1 MYKDKTLS
9 DFRNLFTGKIK
20 DFKITGE
27 NKTAMGKKYL
37 EIKNVTKSYSTK
49 IAVKDVSLSVPHSSI
64 YGLLGPN
71 GAGKTTIIRMITR
84 IMYPD
89 RGEIFIDGESLQD
102 RHLQFIGYM
111 PEERGL
117 YRKMKI
123 REQLV
128 YLLML
133 KGLSKIRAVESIDF
147 WLKKLNIYEWKDRT
161 LSELSK
167 GMQQKIQFI
176 LTVAHRPKLLILDE
190 PFSGLDPV
198 NTQLIKDIILELKEE
213 GTTTIFSTHRMEQ
226 VEEMCDYIG
235 LIDNS
240 QVILEDEIWNVK
252 KKYNKNIYRIEAEG
266 DLAFAR
272 EISGLTLL
280 EMKNKHVTVKFHENF
295 TARDFLSKAIDK
307 VDITKFELKLP
318 GLNEI
323 FIELVGGRVK
333 GEE

>member
-1 MYKDKTLS
+1 MDKD
-9 DFRNLFTGKIK
+9 
-20 DFKITGE
+20 
-27 NKTAMGKKYL
+27 KKYL
-37 EIKNVTKSYSTK
+37 EIKNITKSYSTK
-49 IAVKDVSLSVPHSSI
+49 IAVKDVTLSVPHSSI

-89 RGEIFIDGESLQD
+89 RGEIFINGESLQD
-102 RHLQFIGYM
+102 RHLSSIGYM

-123 REQLV
+123 GEQLV

-133 KGLSKIRAVESIDF
+133 KGLSKVTAIERVDF

-167 GMQQKIQFI
+167 GMQQKIQFV
-176 LTVAHRPKLLILDE
+176 LTVAHSPKLLILDE

-198 NTQLIKDIILELKEE
+198 NTQLIKDIILELKGE

-252 KKYNKNIYRIEAEG
+252 KKYNKNIYNIESEG
-266 DLAFAR
+266 DLSFIK
-272 EISGLTLL
+272 EMPGLTVL
-280 EMKNKHVTVKFHENF
+280 EMKNKHIIIKFGE
-295 TARDFLSKAIDK
+295 TISTRDFLLKVIDK
-307 VDITKFELKLP
+307 VEITKFELKLP
-318 GLNEI
+318 ALNEI
-323 FIELVGGRVK
+323 FIELVGGKVK
-333 GEE
+333 SE

>member
-1 MYKDKTLS
+1 MEK
-9 DFRNLFTGKIK
+9 N
-20 DFKITGE
+20 
-27 NKTAMGKKYL
+27 YL

-49 IAVKDVSLSVPHSSI
+49 IAVKDVTLSVPNSSI

-84 IMYPD
+84 IFHPD
-89 RGEIFIDGESLQD
+89 RGEIFINGESLQD
-102 RHLQFIGYM
+102 KHLPSIGYM

-123 REQLV
+123 GEQLV

-133 KGLSKIRAVESIDF
+133 KGLSKVTAIERVDF
-147 WLKKLNIYEWKDRT
+147 WLKKLNIYEWKNRL

-167 GMQQKIQFI
+167 GMQQKIQFV
-176 LTVAHRPKLLILDE
+176 LTVAHGPKLLILDE

-198 NTQLIKDIILELKEE
+198 NTQLIKDIILELKGE

-240 QVILEDEIWNVK
+240 QVILEDEIWNIK
-252 KKYNKNIYRIEAEG
+252 KKYNKNIYKIEAEG
-266 DLAFAR
+266 DLSFIK
-272 EISGLTLL
+272 EMPELKVL
-280 EMKNKHVTVKFHENF
+280 EMKNKHTIVKFGENL
-295 TARDFLSKAIDK
+295 TGREFLLKVIDR

-318 GLNEI
+318 SLNEI
-323 FIELVGGRVK
+323 FIELVGGEVK
-333 GEE
+333 GEG

>member
-1 MYKDKTLS
+1 
-9 DFRNLFTGKIK
+9 
-20 DFKITGE
+20 
-27 NKTAMGKKYL
+27 
-37 EIKNVTKSYSTK
+37 
-49 IAVKDVSLSVPHSSI
+49 
-64 YGLLGPN
+64 
-71 GAGKTTIIRMITR
+71 
-84 IMYPD
+84 
-89 RGEIFIDGESLQD
+89 
-102 RHLQFIGYM
+102 M

-123 REQLV
+123 GEQLV

-133 KGLSKIRAVESIDF
+133 KGLSKVIAIERVDF
-147 WLKKLNIYEWKDRT
+147 WLKKLNIYEWKNKL

-167 GMQQKIQFI
+167 GMQQKIQFV
-176 LTVAHRPKLLILDE
+176 LTVAHGPKLLILDE

-266 DLAFAR
+266 DLSFIK
-272 EISGLTLL
+272 EISELTVL
-280 EMKNKHVTVKFHENF
+280 EMKNKHIIVKFGE
-295 TARDFLSKAIDK
+295 TLTTREFLLKVIDRIN
-307 VDITKFELKLP
+307 ITKFELKLP
-318 GLNEI
+318 SLNEI
-323 FIELVGGRVK
+323 FIELVGGKVG
-333 GEE
+333 GEPLCSPGE

>member
-1 MYKDKTLS
+1 M
-9 DFRNLFTGKIK
+9 R
-20 DFKITGE
+20 
-27 NKTAMGKKYL
+27 KKYL

-49 IAVKDVSLSVPHSSI
+49 VAVQDVSLSVPHGSI

-89 RGEIFIDGESLQD
+89 RGEIFIDGEALQD
-102 RHLQFIGYM
+102 RHLQSIGYM

-123 REQLV
+123 GEQLV

-133 KGLSKIRAVESIDF
+133 KGLSKATACERVNF
-147 WLKKLNIYEWKDRT
+147 WLKKLTIYEWKDRT
-161 LSELSK
+161 ISELSK
-167 GMQQKIQFI
+167 GMQQKIQFV
-176 LTVAHRPKLLILDE
+176 LTVAHGPKLLILDE

-198 NTQLIKDIILELKEE
+198 NTQLIKDIILELKGE

-235 LIDNS
+235 LIDRS

-266 DLAFAR
+266 DLTFVR
-272 EISGLTLL
+272 EIPGLTVLD
-280 EMKNKHVTVKFHENF
+280 MKNKHVTVRFHENF
-295 TARDFLSKAIDK
+295 TSKDFLSSVIDK

-323 FIELVGGRVK
+323 FIELVGFTK
-333 GEE
+333 QL

>member
-1 MYKDKTLS
+1 M
-9 DFRNLFTGKIK
+9 
-20 DFKITGE
+20 E
-27 NKTAMGKKYL
+27 KKYL

-49 IAVKDVSLSVPHSSI
+49 VAVQDVSLSVPCGSI

-123 REQLV
+123 GEQLV

-133 KGLSKIRAVESIDF
+133 KGLPETMADERVNF
-147 WLKKLNIYEWKDRT
+147 WLKKVNLYEWKNRT
-161 LSELSK
+161 ISELSK

-176 LTVAHRPKLLILDE
+176 LTVAHGPKLLILDE

-198 NTQLIKDIILELKEE
+198 NTQLIKDIILELKKE

-266 DLAFAR
+266 DMTFVR
-272 EISGLTLL
+272 DISGLTLL
-280 EMKNKHVTVKFHENF
+280 EMKNKHVTVRFHENF
-295 TARDFLSKAIDK
+295 TAKDFLSKVIDK

-323 FIELVGGRVK
+323 FIELVGGK
-333 GEE
+333 CES

>member
-1 MYKDKTLS
+1 MKDSRLTCEN
-9 DFRNLFTGKIK
+9 RNFM
-20 DFKITGE
+20 E
-27 NKTAMGKKYL
+27 KKYV
-37 EIKNVTKSYSTK
+37 EIKHVTKSYFTK
-49 IAVKDVSLSVPHSSI
+49 VAVKDVSLSVPHGSI

-89 RGEIFIDGESLQD
+89 RGEIFIDGEPLQD
-102 RHLQFIGYM
+102 RHLQSTGYM

-133 KGLSKIRAVESIDF
+133 KGLSKSTAVERVDF
-147 WLKKLNIYEWKDRT
+147 WLKKVNIYEWKDRT
-161 LSELSK
+161 ISELSK

-176 LTVAHRPKLLILDE
+176 LTVAHGPKLLILDE

-266 DLAFAR
+266 DLTFIKD
-272 EISGLTLL
+272 ISGLTVL
-280 EMKNKHVTVKFHENF
+280 EMKNKHVTVRFHENF
-295 TARDFLSKAIDK
+295 TTKDFLSRAIDK

-323 FIELVGGRVK
+323 FIELVGGGERVK
-333 GEE
+333 SKK

>member
-1 MYKDKTLS
+1 M
-9 DFRNLFTGKIK
+9 
-20 DFKITGE
+20 E
-27 NKTAMGKKYL
+27 KKYL

-49 IAVKDVSLSVPHSSI
+49 VAVQDVSLSVPCGSI

-123 REQLV
+123 GEQLV

-133 KGLSKIRAVESIDF
+133 KGLSKVKAVERVDF
-147 WLKKLNIYEWKDRT
+147 WLKKVNLYEWKNRT
-161 LSELSK
+161 ISELSK

-176 LTVAHRPKLLILDE
+176 LTVAHGPKLLILDE

-198 NTQLIKDIILELKEE
+198 NTQLIKDIILELKKE

-266 DLAFAR
+266 DMTFVR

-280 EMKNKHVTVKFHENF
+280 EMKNKHVTVRFHENF
-295 TARDFLSKAIDK
+295 TAKEFLSKVIDK

-323 FIELVGGRVK
+323 FIELVGGGGVK
-333 GEE
+333 GEG

>member
-1 MYKDKTLS
+1 M
-9 DFRNLFTGKIK
+9 
-20 DFKITGE
+20 E
-27 NKTAMGKKYL
+27 KKYV
-37 EIKNVTKSYSTK
+37 EIKHVTKSYFTK
-49 IAVKDVSLSVPHSSI
+49 VAVKDVSLSVPHGSI

-89 RGEIFIDGESLQD
+89 RGEIFIDGEPLQD
-102 RHLQFIGYM
+102 RHLQSTGYM

-133 KGLSKIRAVESIDF
+133 KGLSKSTAVERVDF
-147 WLKKLNIYEWKDRT
+147 WLKKVNIYEWKDRT
-161 LSELSK
+161 ISELSK

-176 LTVAHRPKLLILDE
+176 LTVAHGPKLLILDE

-266 DLAFAR
+266 DLTFIKD
-272 EISGLTLL
+272 ISGLTVL
-280 EMKNKHVTVKFHENF
+280 EMKNKHVTVRFHENF
-295 TARDFLSKAIDK
+295 TTKDFLSRAIDK
-307 VDITKFELKLP
+307 VNITKFELKLP

-323 FIELVGGRVK
+323 FIELVGGGERVK
-333 GEE
+333 SKK

>member
-1 MYKDKTLS
+1 
-9 DFRNLFTGKIK
+9 
-20 DFKITGE
+20 
-27 NKTAMGKKYL
+27 
-37 EIKNVTKSYSTK
+37 
-49 IAVKDVSLSVPHSSI
+49 
-64 YGLLGPN
+64 
-71 GAGKTTIIRMITR
+71 
-84 IMYPD
+84 
-89 RGEIFIDGESLQD
+89 
-102 RHLQFIGYM
+102 M

-133 KGLSKIRAVESIDF
+133 KGLSKSTAVERVDF
-147 WLKKLNIYEWKDRT
+147 WLKKVNIYEWKDRT
-161 LSELSK
+161 ISELSK

-176 LTVAHRPKLLILDE
+176 LTVAHGPKLLILDE

-266 DLAFAR
+266 DLTFIKD
-272 EISGLTLL
+272 ISGLTVL
-280 EMKNKHVTVKFHENF
+280 EMKNKHVTVRFHENF
-295 TARDFLSKAIDK
+295 TTKDFLSRAIDK

-323 FIELVGGRVK
+323 FIELVGGGERVK
-333 GEE
+333 SKSEGRECSSIGV